1 MVGYPNVGKSS
12 TINAL
17 MSCKKVS
24 VSATPGKTKHF
35 QTLYLEK
42 NLLLCDCPGLVMPSF
57 VFTKAEMILNGILP
71 VDQMKDHVPPINLV
85 TSLIPRHVL
94 EDKYGI
100 MLPKPLEGEDADR
113 APTDEE
119 FLNAYA
125 CKFNICVFIFYLF
138 FNVVFYR

>member
-1 MVGYPNVGKSS
+1 
-12 TINAL
+12 

-71 VDQMKDHVPPINLV
+71 VDQMRDHVPPVNLV
-85 TSLIPRHVL
+85 TNLIPRHVL

-100 MLPKPLEGEDADR
+100 MLPKPLEGEDHDR

-119 FLNAYA
+119 LLNAYA
-125 CKFNICVFIFYLF
+125 CK
-138 FNVVFYR
+138 